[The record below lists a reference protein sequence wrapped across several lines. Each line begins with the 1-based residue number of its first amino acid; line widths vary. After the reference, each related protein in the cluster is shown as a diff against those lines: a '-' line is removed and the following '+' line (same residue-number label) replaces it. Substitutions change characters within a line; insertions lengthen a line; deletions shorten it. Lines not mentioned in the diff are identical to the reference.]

1 MSKVGMLLKATVE
14 GKAITDEKVIMKLI
28 IDNGRDTKIKARG
41 HNVYNTNI
49 AILFIIQNDQ

>member
-28 IDNGRDTKIKARG
+28 IDNGRDTKIKSG
-41 HNVYNTNI
+41 SN
-49 AILFIIQNDQ
+49 